1 MQPHKLNLLLSHGV
15 LCILLHNT
23 VAFVDSWQFA
33 TKRIR
38 TLRRRMWNEQQR
50 FLLLLLFCVLGFV
63 CGINLAIV
71 QSLPVYVSE
80 EWVRFNLFSVIILS
94 KSSRLVAVKQLQER
108 ETGVRFDFLVKSST
122 YFQDNVFEFFTH
134 VDLML
139 LGVGEDDSAR
149 PDQYAQLVMTLVE
162 EGWSTSRHLVQ
173 ENAKGP
179 PVDAKGVAPHVE
191 DLGCKVL
198 CRATKRIG
206 LVFWLE
212 ELGEA
217 EVGQTDIA
225 IVVHQDVL
233 RFQVTMNDASL
244 MKVAESQDN
253 LSANKLDGRL
263 AEAAH
268 FVNVVVNVAA
278 W

>member
-94 KSSRLVAVKQLQER
+94 KSSRLVAVKQ
-108 ETGVRFDFLVKSST
+108 
-122 YFQDNVFEFFTH
+122 FQDNVFEFFTH

-179 PVDAKGVAPHVE
+179 PVDAKGVAPHIE